1 MVNGFKKVFCEKIKN
16 LHGIGCYFHYLSAC
30 RRKLQELHLTQKK
43 YDNIC
48 NEFMNKFANFSFV
61 ENISKKRI
69 SKELNKIE
77 NKYKLNHVV
86 SSNYV
91 EQLSKL
97 FIDGTICYLNIPKNI
112 RTVNSVEIFNRYF
125 TRNAMGKV
133 W

>member
-1 MVNGFKKVFCEKIKN
+1 
-16 LHGIGCYFHYLSAC
+16 
-30 RRKLQELHLTQKK
+30 
-43 YDNIC
+43 
-48 NEFMNKFANFSFV
+48 MNKFANFSFV